1 MLRTRT
7 EVSQFTHAENLV
19 WYFHF
24 LWSRRVL
31 FYCNFGYK
39 DSNDGLILN
48 INSGRLDKFSWECK
62 EFFNHTD
69 VWFACKSSTHGRKTI
84 KKDSSN
90 FLYGRHK
97 FPQSSEVTVTAYAK
111 HESVYILCTSNTCYK
126 ISMFQLFDSK
136 SLFLLNCICFS
147 NEDNHRNLLKSTS
160 RKEHKAE
167 KIIQKLQPLLFNNV
181 STYNLKAVGNKWT
194 NGNLHK
200 TSSIKT
206 SLPLHRK
213 GLLTLLNNNKKNPNR
228 FKDELFTK
236 CQMITF
242 IWMHFEATATLIHNK
257 QLQSS
262 VPSLQLLQPCLY
274 CSFGYTLL

>member
-1 MLRTRT
+1 M
-7 EVSQFTHAENLV
+7 
-19 WYFHF
+19 
-24 LWSRRVL
+24 
-31 FYCNFGYK
+31 
-39 DSNDGLILN
+39 
-48 INSGRLDKFSWECK
+48 
-62 EFFNHTD
+62 
-69 VWFACKSSTHGRKTI
+69 WFACKSSTHGRKTI

-213 GLLTLLNNNKKNPNR
+213 GLLTLLNNNKKNQTDLKMNCLLSAKWSLSYECILKLRRHLYITSNYRAQYLPFNCYNPACTALL
-228 FKDELFTK
+228 DILF
-236 CQMITF
+236 CNVF
-242 IWMHFEATATLIHNK
+242 SYETLD
-257 QLQSS
+257 
-262 VPSLQLLQPCLY
+262 VFSLTVRL
-274 CSFGYTLL
+274 

>member
-1 MLRTRT
+1 M
-7 EVSQFTHAENLV
+7 
-19 WYFHF
+19 
-24 LWSRRVL
+24 
-31 FYCNFGYK
+31 
-39 DSNDGLILN
+39 
-48 INSGRLDKFSWECK
+48 
-62 EFFNHTD
+62 
-69 VWFACKSSTHGRKTI
+69 WFACKSSTHGRKTI

-126 ISMFQLFDSK
+126 ISMFQLFGSK

-167 KIIQKLQPLLFNNV
+167 KIIKKLQPLLFNNV